1 MIPEYIPAVS
11 ALAGSMI
18 GGVTSLTA
26 AWLTQSH
33 QATAERLTQ
42 EKTRRQKLYKD
53 FIEETSRLYADALGH
68 SKAEISDFV
77 KVYALISR
85 MRVLSNMQT
94 IEKADRVVKMIVDTY
109 FAPNKTLTEFA
120 RDVEQL
126 RHRSITRLQRNVSK
140 RTTKPW
146 FFCLVMHQA
155 QFARLDLFPAATLA
169 DIFIALYIAR

>member
-94 IEKADRVVKMIVDTY
+94 IEKADRVVKMIIDTY
-109 FAPNKTLTEFA
+109 FAPNKTLTELRGMLNSSA
-120 RDVEQL
+120 IDPLRDFSETC
-126 RHRSITRLQRNVSK
+126 RKELQNLGSSA
-140 RTTKPW
+140 W
-146 FFCLVMHQA
+146 
-155 QFARLDLFPAATLA
+155 
-169 DIFIALYIAR
+169 

>member
-1 MIPEYIPAVS
+1 MIPEYIPALS
-11 ALAGSMI
+11 ALAGSMM

-85 MRVLSNMQT
+85 MRVLSNIQT
-94 IEKADRVVKMIVDTY
+94 IEKADRVVKILSIRISRQT
-109 FAPNKTLTEFA
+109 KH
-120 RDVEQL
+120 L
-126 RHRSITRLQRNVSK
+126 RN
-140 RTTKPW
+140 
-146 FFCLVMHQA
+146 CA
-155 QFARLDLFPAATLA
+155 GC
-169 DIFIALYIAR
+169 

>member
-1 MIPEYIPAVS
+1 MAPEYIPAVS

-42 EKTRRQKLYKD
+42 EKSRRQKLYKE

-68 SKAEISDFV
+68 NKAEISDFV

-94 IEKADRVVKMIVDTY
+94 IEKADRIVKMIVDTY
-109 FAPNKTLTEFA
+109 FAPNKTLTELRGMLNSPA
-120 RDVEQL
+120 IDPLRDFSEAC
-126 RHRSITRLQRNVSK
+126 RKELQS
-140 RTTKPW
+140 
-146 FFCLVMHQA
+146 LGS
-155 QFARLDLFPAATLA
+155 PAW
-169 DIFIALYIAR
+169 

>member
-1 MIPEYIPAVS
+1 
-11 ALAGSMI
+11 MI

-26 AWLTQSH
+26 AWLTQSR

-42 EKTRRQKLYKD
+42 EKSRRQKLYKD
-53 FIEETSRLYADALGH
+53 FIGETSRLYADALGH

-109 FAPNKTLTEFA
+109 FAPNKTLTELRGMLNGSA
-120 RDVEQL
+120 IDPLRDFTETCQKE
-126 RHRSITRLQRNVSK
+126 LQSLGSSA
-140 RTTKPW
+140 W
-146 FFCLVMHQA
+146 
-155 QFARLDLFPAATLA
+155 
-169 DIFIALYIAR
+169 

>member
-68 SKAEISDFV
+68 SKAEICDFV

-94 IEKADRVVKMIVDTY
+94 VEKADMVVKMIVDTY
-109 FAPNKTLTEFA
+109 SAPNKTLTELRGMLNSPA
-120 RDVEQL
+120 IDPLRDFSETC
-126 RHRSITRLQRNVSK
+126 RKELQSLGSSA
-140 RTTKPW
+140 W
-146 FFCLVMHQA
+146 
-155 QFARLDLFPAATLA
+155 
-169 DIFIALYIAR
+169 

>member
-1 MIPEYIPAVS
+1 MIPEYIPALS
-11 ALAGSMI
+11 ALAGSMM

-33 QATAERLTQ
+33 QATAERLPQ

-85 MRVLSNMQT
+85 MRVLSNIQT
-94 IEKADRVVKMIVDTY
+94 IEKADRVVKILSIRISRQT
-109 FAPNKTLTEFA
+109 KH
-120 RDVEQL
+120 L
-126 RHRSITRLQRNVSK
+126 RN
-140 RTTKPW
+140 
-146 FFCLVMHQA
+146 CA
-155 QFARLDLFPAATLA
+155 GC
-169 DIFIALYIAR
+169 